1 MIKVSI
7 ANLGKYNEG
16 KLISKWLEL
25 PASHDE
31 INNTLKKIGIDGKT
45 YEEYLIVDYEFS
57 KKIKFDIPE
66 HSSVLQLN
74 EIAKELESLDE
85 VQLYAVQ
92 AYIEL
97 YGSDIDYVMD
107 AIKFAKNENYNIL
120 YDCRSMIDV
129 AYHIIN
135 ESGIYD
141 LPEIAKTYFDYESF
155 ARDLEIEGNFVF
167 VDGGVCVE
175 LLN

>member
-1 MIKVSI
+1 MIKVSL

-16 KLISKWLEL
+16 KLISEWLEL
-25 PASHDE
+25 PASHNK
-31 INNTLKKIGIDGKT
+31 INSTLKKIGIDGKT
-45 YEEYLIVDYEFS
+45 YEEYFIVDYEFS
-57 KKIKFDIPE
+57 KNIKFDIPE

-74 EIAKELESLDE
+74 EIAKELKSLNE
-85 VQLYAVQ
+85 IELYGVQ

-97 YGSDIDYVMD
+97 YGSDIDNVTD
-107 AIKFAKNENYNIL
+107 AIEFAKSGDYNIL
-120 YDCRSMIDV
+120 HDCKSMIDV
-129 AYHIIN
+129 AHYYID
-135 ESGIYD
+135 EADIYN

-155 ARDLEIEGNFVF
+155 ARDLEIEGNFIF